1 VFQVLLAVQTAPLAA
16 SLPGLELRRLD
27 VDPGI
32 AKFDLS
38 LDLIQEAGGGFSGW
52 LEYDRD
58 LFDAATVKRLARQLG
73 RVLQA
78 VPARPDLKLSE
89 LPLASPAER
98 RQVLEEWSRTPGPPG
113 KYRTAGTVHGLFV
126 EQALKT
132 PDKAAVAGRR
142 ETLTFRKLD
151 ELSSRLALRIKEVV
165 SDRKPS
171 VSPE

>member
-1 VFQVLLAVQTAPLAA
+1 
-16 SLPGLELRRLD
+16 
-27 VDPGI
+27 
-32 AKFDLS
+32 
-38 LDLIQEAGGGFSGW
+38 
-52 LEYDRD
+52 
-58 LFDAATVKRLARQLG
+58 VKRLASQLG

-78 VPARPDLKLSE
+78 VSARPDLKLSE

-98 RQVLEEWSRTPGPPG
+98 RQVLEEWSRTPGQ
-113 KYRTAGTVHGLFV
+113 YRTAGTVHGLFL

-142 ETLTFRKLD
+142 ETLSFRKLD
-151 ELSSRLALRIKEVV
+151 ELSNRLALRIKEVV